1 MKENKLRQRHLLT
14 FQTTKYKQ
22 KVLKFSRGE
31 GKNPT
36 DYISDGGICGTYVSS
51 QKPINAQKT
60 VEQYIQNSN

>member
-22 KVLKFSRGE
+22 NVPKASRGE

-36 DYISDGGICGTYVSS
+36 DYISEGGVCGTYVSS
-51 QKPINAQKT
+51 QKPINA
-60 VEQYIQNSN
+60 